1 MRRETQIDRQARIN
15 EQIRVS
21 EVRVIDEKG
30 RQLGVMPVVDALEK
44 AKRRGLDLVE
54 VAPQADPV
62 VVKIL
67 DYGKYKYEQ
76 EKRRKRQ
83 RKKQSRLK
91 EMRFTTKIS
100 DHDFNTKLR
109 HIRRFL
115 EDQHRVRITV
125 IFRGREIVHMDRGQD
140 LLNRIVE
147 ETQDIAKVIQSP
159 QRRGRTLQ
167 MLLVSEN

>member
-1 MRRETQIDRQARIN
+1 M
-15 EQIRVS
+15 
-21 EVRVIDEKG
+21 
-30 RQLGVMPVVDALEK
+30 VDALEK